1 MYQASRALTTSA
13 RRAIRLPADRHRHT
27 PRASAL
33 GSALA
38 AVLEVS
44 SRPGK
49 EGLLFGGWG
58 MQEPSHKSRTTR
70 TGHDRHLSP
79 VPVDQHPVALDDAKR
94 EGAVGRTTGNI
105 RAVRHRE
112 IVAARVGASVL

>member
-1 MYQASRALTTSA
+1 MYQTSRALTISA
-13 RRAIRLPADRHRHT
+13 RRATRLPTERDRHT
-27 PRASAL
+27 LRASEL
-33 GSALA
+33 GSALV

-49 EGLLFGGWG
+49 EGLLFGGCG
-58 MQEPSHKSRTTR
+58 MQELSRKSRTTR

-94 EGAVGRTTGNI
+94 EGAIGRTTGNI